1 MSILDDFVKWSI
13 KDNTETYERVVHV
26 SEWHAWEAATE
37 LKDVQIKELE
47 EIITSLRI
55 AINIGEE
62 LNRQSNLKYL
72 EMKKE
77 IKLLKGESNG

>member
-1 MSILDDFVKWSI
+1 MIG
-13 KDNTETYERVVHV
+13 
-26 SEWHAWEAATE
+26 AATE

>member
-1 MSILDDFVKWSI
+1 MK
-13 KDNTETYERVVHV
+13 
-26 SEWHAWEAATE
+26 TE
-37 LKDVQIKELE
+37 LKDAQIKELK

-62 LNRQSNLKYL
+62 QNRRSHLKYL

-77 IKLLKGESNG
+77 IKLLKGETDEI